1 MTFSTEIL
9 IDGYVSRYA
18 NLAGGALLFYDYL
31 LTLDDEIEFIWK
43 KQWSIGKA
51 LFIMSRYYPLIAT
64 VVVNNYVLFGSLT
77 TSVSIQYGKWQGWS
91 GLATCM
97 LVETILQM
105 RLYALYFLN
114 KKILLLMVI
123 SFVVSSGSTALVL
136 VKLYIG
142 HITVQPEIPF
152 CLPTLPA
159 YCYAVWIPRLAF
171 DTFLCVLALARGFQ
185 LACNEHGSSE
195 YTIPSG
201 KHLITVLIKDCIGS
215 YLMMFAI
222 YLTFLTIWARNA
234 NLIETCFN
242 LSIGF
247 QSIVGTRT
255 ILGIRKV
262 IQNDGSEVSPSMA
275 NDMLR

>member
-1 MTFSTEIL
+1 MTFSAEIL

-31 LTLDDEIEFIWK
+31 LTLDDAVENPQIEFIWK

-114 KKILLLMVI
+114 KKILLWMVI
-123 SFVVSSGSTALVL
+123 SFVVSSGSTALIL

-152 CLPTLPA
+152 CLSILPA

-171 DTFLCVLALARGFQ
+171 DTFF
-185 LACNEHGSSE
+185 SE

-222 YLTFLTIWARNA
+222 YLTFLTIWA

-242 LSIGF
+242 LSVGF

>member
-1 MTFSTEIL
+1 MSFSTEIL
-9 IDGYVSRYA
+9 TDAYVSRYA
-18 NLAGGALLFYDYL
+18 NLAGAALLSYDYL

-43 KQWSIGKA
+43 KSWSIGKA
-51 LFIMSRYYPLIAT
+51 LFIMSRYYPLIST
-64 VVVNNYVLFGSLT
+64 VVVNNYVLFGSQT
-77 TSVSIQYGKWQGWS
+77 RSGIQYGEWQGWS
-91 GLATCM
+91 GLVTCM

-123 SFVVSSGSTALVL
+123 GFVVSSGSTALVL
-136 VKLYIG
+136 VILYKG
-142 HITVQPEIPF
+142 HVTVQPEIPF
-152 CLPTLPA
+152 CLPLLPA

-171 DTFLCVLALARGFQ
+171 DTFLCVLALVRGFQ

-201 KHLITVLIKDCIGS
+201 KHLIRVLIKDCIGS
-215 YLMMFAI
+215 YLMMFAV

-242 LSIGF
+242 LSLGF
-247 QSIVGTRT
+247 ESIVGTRT

-262 IQNDGSEVSPSMA
+262 IQNDGPEVSPSMA